1 MGQYRPLFGSFRSFL
16 IPTTISIIQ
25 IEKNVDGVLGIRTRG
40 RMMEGADDTTELF
53 IVNVIL
59 AVKMVL
65 DILVNISVIADIIVP
80 IQHVVQLNFL
90 VVYVLG

>member
-1 MGQYRPLFGSFRSFL
+1 M
-16 IPTTISIIQ
+16 
-25 IEKNVDGVLGIRTRG
+25 LGIRTRG